1 MKNYQ
6 PSIHKATL
14 FRDYEKVKSV
24 IEHPDNKEIH
34 TEAIFRT
41 VSAFWRFHGSSD
53 YYNDLYKRILELEEK
68 FFDERMFNLQNKL
81 NENRSN

>member
-24 IEHPDNKEIH
+24 IDHPENKDIH
-34 TEAIFRT
+34 MNAIFRT
-41 VSAFWRFHGSSD
+41 VSAFLRFHGNSD

>member
-24 IEHPDNKEIH
+24 IEHPENKEIH
-34 TEAIFRT
+34 MNSIFRT
-41 VSAFWRFHGSSD
+41 ISAFWRYHNNSD
-53 YYNDLYKRILELEEK
+53 YYNDLHTRILILEEK
-68 FFDERMFNLQNKL
+68 FLDEKMFNLQNKKIK
-81 NENRSN
+81 